1 MESFRYYSSNEDGD
15 LTFTFYKTFTL
26 EGMQFLVIAS
36 DFNSKFQMFHM
47 QKEEAEQWKIID
59 AQKLPKW
66 ILEVENELSKTIEK
80 NLVFA

>member
-1 MESFRYYSSNEDGD
+1 MESFRYYSSTKDGD

-47 QKEEAEQWKIID
+47 QKEDEQWKIID
-59 AQKLPKW
+59 AEKLPKW
-66 ILEVENELSKTIEK
+66 ILIVENELSKTIEE